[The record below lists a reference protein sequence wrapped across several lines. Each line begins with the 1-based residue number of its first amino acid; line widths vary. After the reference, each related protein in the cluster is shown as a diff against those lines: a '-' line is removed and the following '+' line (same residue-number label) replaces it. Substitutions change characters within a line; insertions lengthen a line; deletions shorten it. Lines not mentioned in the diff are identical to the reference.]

1 MIDTQ
6 EVELTS
12 VDDRD
17 CHKNT
22 RSTSDCTREVSGDG
36 EEAKDNTAESS
47 RSGNDPLEFLTEAV
61 SFLEE
66 FVEEDNDKGSDNKLN
81 DEEEKDTSTEVLG
94 LAIQSSQDI
103 DRRLAESDDE
113 GKNYEEDLSVK
124 VE

>member
-36 EEAKDNTAESS
+36 EEAKDSTAESS

-61 SFLEE
+61 SFWR
-66 FVEEDNDKGSDNKLN
+66 
-81 DEEEKDTSTEVLG
+81 
-94 LAIQSSQDI
+94 SSS
-103 DRRLAESDDE
+103 RRITIRAATIS
-113 GKNYEEDLSVK
+113 
-124 VE
+124 